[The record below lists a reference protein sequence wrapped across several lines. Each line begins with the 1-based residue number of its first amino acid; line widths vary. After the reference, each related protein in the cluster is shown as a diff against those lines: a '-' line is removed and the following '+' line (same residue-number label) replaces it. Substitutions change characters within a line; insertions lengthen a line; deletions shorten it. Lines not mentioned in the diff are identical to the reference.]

1 MLKKIPQLAIL
12 TATILL
18 SSQTPAPAAPKG
30 ENDAAVLQRQTQEL
44 MDAITHGKA
53 EVWERYLDAKA
64 VYTTEDGTVQTKAQ
78 MVEGTKPLP
87 EGVSGSIKVIDF
99 KATVHGP
106 VAVTNYV
113 SDEHEDYHG
122 HKLHC
127 QYRTT
132 ETWLKTSA
140 GWRLIAGQILAL
152 RTDPPA
158 VPFTSHQMDEY
169 VGRYSLTPTITYE
182 IRRQGDGLE
191 GQQNGRKAEPL
202 KLEAP
207 DVLFVP
213 GKTRYRKIFQRAADG
228 HVTGFAER
236 REAWDLDW
244 VADSKAG
251 GGAGGGE
258 GSIL

>member
-1 MLKKIPQLAIL
+1 MLKKISQLAIL

-18 SSQTPAPAAPKG
+18 STQTPAPAAPTG

-44 MDAITHGKA
+44 MDAITYGKA
-53 EVWERYLDAKA
+53 EVWERSLDPKA

-87 EGVSGSIKVIDF
+87 EGVSGSIQVTDF

-127 QYRTT
+127 QYRSTD
-132 ETWLKTSA
+132 TWLKTPA
-140 GWRLIAGQILAL
+140 GWRLVASQILAL

-169 VGRYSLTPTITYE
+169 VGRYALSPTITYE

-213 GKTRYRKIFQRAADG
+213 GKTRYRNIFQRGPDG

-244 VADSKAG
+244 KRMP
-251 GGAGGGE
+251 
-258 GSIL
+258 